1 MSRKYTL
8 TRAQHALLLQVM
20 RMEWEETNWSQAMQT
35 GREFYAQL
43 ITQDNA
49 HGSTTAS

>member
-8 TRAQHALLLQVM
+8 TRAQHSLLLQVM

-43 ITQDNA
+43 IAQNA
-49 HGSTTAS
+49 

>member
-1 MSRKYTL
+1 MARKYSL

-20 RMEWEETNWSQAMQT
+20 RMKYEKTTWAQAMQT

-43 ITQDNA
+43 IAQNA
-49 HGSTTAS
+49 

>member
-1 MSRKYTL
+1 MARKYTL

-49 HGSTTAS
+49 HSSTTAS

>member
-20 RMEWEETNWSQAMQT
+20 RMEWEETNWSQAMRT

-43 ITQDNA
+43 IAQNA
-49 HGSTTAS
+49 

>member
-1 MSRKYTL
+1 MSRKYKL

-20 RMEWEETNWSQAMQT
+20 RMKYEETTWAQAMQT

-43 ITQDNA
+43 IAQNA
-49 HGSTTAS
+49 